1 MDINIRRSESSDL
14 PVILSLVKELAVYE
28 KAGDQV
34 LATLGD
40 YENAFKEKI
49 FESQVAQIN
58 GQVVGMTLYYM
69 TYSTWRGKM
78 LYLEDFVVSESYR
91 NKGVGQLLFDAFL
104 AEARLKKV
112 AMVKWQVLDWNDPA
126 VAFYKKN
133 KAIFDK
139 DWWNVKIFF
148 DK

>member
-1 MDINIRRSESSDL
+1 MDINIRKAESSDL
-14 PVILSLVKELAVYE
+14 PAILSLVKELAVYE
-28 KAGDQV
+28 NAGDKV
-34 LATLGD
+34 LATLEV
-40 YENAFKEKI
+40 YENAFNEKI
-49 FESQVAQIN
+49 FESQVAEIN
-58 GQVVGMTLYYM
+58 GRVVGMTLYYM